1 MLRVVLDSS
10 VLISAFLTPRG
21 TCAELLR
28 RAASGAF
35 VICLSPELLE
45 DMVTPLLRSPKL
57 QELYCYDRQQVAAF
71 CEALM
76 AVAEQVTD
84 LPDLPDAVPLDPKD
98 NPIVATAVKA
108 NAAYLVT
115 GDRKHLL
122 ALGTY
127 AQVRI
132 VSPREFL
139 QSAGEDNVIL
149 PRAA

>member
-45 DMVTPLLRSPKL
+45 DMVTPLLRAAKL
-57 QELYCYDRQQVAAF
+57 QELYQYDRQQVAAF
-71 CEALM
+71 CEGLM
-76 AVAEQVTD
+76 RAAEQVTD
-84 LPDLPDAVPLDPKD
+84 LPELPDAVPLDPKD

-108 NAAYLVT
+108 HADFLVT

-122 ALGTY
+122 SLGSY
-127 AQVRI
+127 GEVRI
-132 VSPREFL
+132 ISPREFL
-139 QSAGEDNVIL
+139 ALAGK
-149 PRAA
+149 PRKDSE